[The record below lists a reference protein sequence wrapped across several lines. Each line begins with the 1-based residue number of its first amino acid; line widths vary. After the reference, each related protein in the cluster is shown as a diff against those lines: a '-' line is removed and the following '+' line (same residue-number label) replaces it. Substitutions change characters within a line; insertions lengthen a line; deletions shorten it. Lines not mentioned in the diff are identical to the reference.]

1 MNNFTD
7 AQDLRTTATSQWN
20 TIRSYYSDDNTAL
33 GLIAD
38 FIQHPSS
45 PATELKARMISAALQ
60 H

>member
-45 PATELKARMISAALQ
+45 PAT
-60 H
+60 